1 MFNSLDSGDAVGAP
15 LLSSSDDPAAPAP
28 SVIVGLG
35 NEIAG
40 DDGVG
45 IHVARMLRH
54 RLVETPGVDV
64 VALPWAGLALLDVL
78 RGRDRAAIVDCLT
91 SGIHDP
97 GTVVRL
103 DEQGAAATGR
113 SSGRLGRDPGDTA
126 MRHQP
131 KSHRLGFGGSVRLN
145 SFHDIGFPTAIALGR
160 QMGWQMPDTVAI
172 WGVEAERVDVFHEG
186 LSPAV
191 AAAVEPL
198 IAQLLSFLS
207 VEASLDATGVS
218 P

>member
-1 MFNSLDSGDAVGAP
+1 MTDTFGSCDAVGAP
-15 LLSSSDDPAAPAP
+15 VSRHSDDPLRSTAP
-28 SVIVGLG
+28 SIVVGLG

-45 IHVARMLRH
+45 IHVARVLEH
-54 RLVETPGVDV
+54 RFNDTPDIEV

-78 RGRDRAAIVDCLT
+78 RGRTRAAIVDCLI
-91 SGIHDP
+91 SGNRVP

-103 DEQGAAATGR
+103 AEGEIA
-113 SSGRLGRDPGDTA
+113 
-126 MRHQP
+126 
-131 KSHRLGFGGSVRLN
+131 GSVRLN
-145 SFHDIGFPTAIALGR
+145 SFHDISFPTALALGR
-160 QMGWQMPDTVAI
+160 EMGWDMPSVVAI

-198 IAQLLSFLS
+198 AEEIARFINPAYSN
-207 VEASLDATGVS
+207 
-218 P
+218 